1 MHIKTI
7 HFEWAVNDCFSPTMQ
22 CTKEMKER
30 FNAENNSNEL
40 RMMVKQFRT
49 DLVKKKGKDRET
61 KLSESEVSVTL
72 LVKFNSQSQFD
83 EL

>member
-1 MHIKTI
+1 
-7 HFEWAVNDCFSPTMQ
+7 
-22 CTKEMKER
+22 MKER

-83 EL
+83 GL